1 MKTRSANTFHKYKTR
16 AKNANNIN
24 DLLPGLNDIADAFEA
39 LPLDLIKYFTLLKE
53 IDAKC
58 INTVPQINGEIKTYI
73 DRLHEK
79 PIPVNDEDSGVKK
92 TPGSMS
98 TATKMKRLRSIH
110 EKVNEIIPCLEEK
123 MHVTLVATDLMQKH
137 LNRIN
142 NDYKL
147 ILQNNEIPELIRI
160 GPLNHPAMI
169 MDNSTSGLNGS
180 GSGSGVGG
188 NGDSSVP
195 SQRSESRREAL
206 AAKKA
211 SREDSLPAGGDE
223 DLTPSGRKKKTQNNG
238 GNGASGGI
246 NGSGGTSAKEEKTT
260 KKRSRKDDGP
270 SATEGKSGR
279 SVTPMGSSVSTS
291 GALGAKKRKRK
302 DDDDSVNASSG
313 NNNGNNNNS
322 NINGGNNNE
331 GLNYNHGPPIKE
343 GTSSNEPTYCYCNQV
358 SFGEMVGCDG
368 EDCKREWFHL
378 PCIGFKNPPKGKWY
392 CDDCLAKMKKAKK
405 V

>member
-1 MKTRSANTFHKYKTR
+1 MKTRSANTFQKYKAR

-58 INTVPQINGEIKTYI
+58 INTVPQINGEIKSFI
-73 DRLHEK
+73 DRLHEN
-79 PIPVNDEDSGVKK
+79 PISFENGDLDGHKISPAMTTG
-92 TPGSMS
+92 
-98 TATKMKRLRSIH
+98 TKLKRLSSIR

-147 ILQNNEIPELIRI
+147 IIQNNEIPELIRI

-169 MDNSTSGLNGS
+169 MDNSGLNAA

-211 SREDSLPAGGDE
+211 SREESLPAGGDE
-223 DLTPSGRKKKTQNNG
+223 EATPSGRKKKTQGNSGNSNSNG
-238 GNGASGGI
+238 VNGAGGV
-246 NGSGGTSAKEEKTT
+246 NAKEEKST
-260 KKRSRKDDGP
+260 KKRSRKDD
-270 SATEGKSGR
+270 SFSVAEGKNGR
-279 SVTPMGSSVSTS
+279 STTPIGSSASTS
-291 GALGAKKRKRK
+291 NTLGAKKRKRK
-302 DDDDSVNASSG
+302 DDDDSG
-313 NNNGNNNNS
+313 NGSTGNNNS
-322 NINGGNNNE
+322 NNINVSGNNT
-331 GLNYNHGPPIKE
+331 GLNYTYGPPKIEVVKE
-343 GTSSNEPTYCYCNQV
+343 GANSNEPTYCYCNQV